1 MGKVT
6 TGTTASVT
14 NSGTATNAILDFTLP
29 QPDMSKYMLTT
40 DINKNLA
47 LKVDKSTL
55 SSYYTATQIDSMIA
69 NKADVSALATY
80 ASKSALDALTE
91 RVKKLE
97 TPATK

>member
-1 MGKVT
+1 
-6 TGTTASVT
+6 
-14 NSGTATNAILDFTLP
+14 
-29 QPDMSKYMLTT
+29 MLAT

-55 SSYYTATQIDSMIA
+55 SSYYTAAQVDSMIA

-97 TPATK
+97 TPVSK